1 MAEEG
6 RSAEPLGSSQQSQP
20 ASESK
25 LKSALA
31 SATGFFFNFPQKFRR
46 LSSSLRAAPLSSRRQ
61 FTTQDRP
68 SKTMSTLDDAA
79 AASPQPDTVLQSQ
92 YRRLGSIVDD
102 TSIMARSGGLKEN
115 IPPPDAPVPPLSRL
129 SLDNASLPKSLAI
142 QPPNPPGTTEEE
154 RRTHQH
160 FTNEALEMVSPQ
172 PCSRVA
178 SSLGTPYPLLSEAN
192 HVP

>member
-6 RSAEPLGSSQQSQP
+6 RNVEPLGSSQQSQP

-46 LSSSLRAAPLSSRRQ
+46 LSSSLRAAPLSSHRQ
-61 FTTQDRP
+61 FTAQDRP
-68 SKTMSTLDDAA
+68 SKPMSTLNDAA
-79 AASPQPDTVLQSQ
+79 ATSPQPDPVLQSQ
-92 YRRLGSIVDD
+92 YRRSGSIVGD
-102 TSIMARSGGLKEN
+102 TSIMARPGGLKEN
-115 IPPPDAPVPPLSRL
+115 IPPPDAPVAPLSRL
-129 SLDNASLPKSLAI
+129 SLDNTSLPKSLAI
-142 QPPNPPGTTEEE
+142 QPPNPPGRTEEE
-154 RRTHQH
+154 RQTHQH
-160 FTNEALEMVSPQ
+160 FTNEALEMVSAQ

-178 SSLGTPYPLLSEAN
+178 SSLRTPYSLLPEVN